1 MKNKYLKILIVI
13 AIALA
18 LVMAGVILV
27 KESGLDT
34 SKIVEVHL
42 EYITEE
48 GNIERVQVTDPEDV
62 DFIKVCFNDE
72 TTSDGYSSFAEGG
85 YRIVLAQPDKEWH
98 LYPDEGNVAQVR
110 IGDSGDKF
118 VVMETGSEAYKEL
131 MDVIGKYITVN
142 DYLDSYDW
150 KTAIMEDIKNQ

>member
-42 EYITEE
+42 EYINED
-48 GNIERVQVTDPEDV
+48 GSIERVQVTDPEDV
-62 DFIKVCFNDE
+62 DFIKVCFNAE
-72 TTSDGYSSFAEGG
+72 TTSDGASGFIEGG
-85 YRIVLAQPDKEWH
+85 YRIILAQPDKEWH
-98 LYPDEGNVAQVR
+98 MYPEEGELNLVR
-110 IGDSGDKF
+110 VGDSSDKMIA
-118 VVMETGSEAYKEL
+118 VQEAVELEQVIDKYIDTSDYKEPC
-131 MDVIGKYITVN
+131 
-142 DYLDSYDW
+142 DW
-150 KTAIMEDIKNQ
+150 KTAIMEDIKN

>member
-34 SKIVEVHL
+34 SKIMEVHL

-48 GNIERVQVTDPEDV
+48 GSIERVQVTDAEDV
-62 DFIKVCFNDE
+62 DFIKVCFNGE
-72 TTSDGYSSFAEGG
+72 TTSDGASGFVEGG

-98 LYPDEGNVAQVR
+98 MYPNGGELDLVR
-110 IGDSGDKF
+110 VGDSSDKMIA
-118 VVMETGSEAYKEL
+118 VQEAAEL
-131 MDVIGKYITVN
+131 ENVINKYIDTS
-142 DYLDSYDW
+142 DYKADYDW
-150 KTAIMEDIKNQ
+150 KAAIMEDIKN

>member
-34 SKIVEVHL
+34 SKIMEVHL
-42 EYITEE
+42 EYITED
-48 GNIERVQVTDPEDV
+48 GSIERVQVTDADDV
-62 DFIKVCFNDE
+62 DFIKVCFNGE
-72 TTSDGYSSFAEGG
+72 TTSDGASGFVEGG

-98 LYPDEGNVAQVR
+98 MYPNGGELDLVR
-110 IGDSGDKF
+110 VGDSSDKMIA
-118 VVMETGSEAYKEL
+118 VQEAAEL
-131 MDVIGKYITVN
+131 ENVINKYIDTS
-142 DYLDSYDW
+142 DYKADYDW
-150 KTAIMEDIKNQ
+150 KAAIMEDIKN

>member
-34 SKIVEVHL
+34 SKIMEVHL

-48 GNIERVQVTDPEDV
+48 GSIERVQVTDADDV
-62 DFIKVCFNDE
+62 DFIKVCFNGE
-72 TTSDGYSSFAEGG
+72 TTSDGASGFVEGG

-98 LYPDEGNVAQVR
+98 MYPNGGELDLVR
-110 IGDSGDKF
+110 VGDSSDKMIA
-118 VVMETGSEAYKEL
+118 VQEAAEL
-131 MDVIGKYITVN
+131 ENVINKYIDTS
-142 DYLDSYDW
+142 DYKADYDW
-150 KTAIMEDIKNQ
+150 KAAIMEDIKN

>member
-34 SKIVEVHL
+34 SKIMEVHL

-48 GNIERVQVTDPEDV
+48 GSIERVQVTDAEDV
-62 DFIKVCFNDE
+62 DFIKVCFNGE
-72 TTSDGYSSFAEGG
+72 TTSDGASGFVEGG

-98 LYPDEGNVAQVR
+98 MYPNGGELDLVR
-110 IGDSGDKF
+110 VGDSSDKMIA
-118 VVMETGSEAYKEL
+118 VQEAAEL
-131 MDVIGKYITVN
+131 ENVISKYIDTS
-142 DYLDSYDW
+142 DYKADYDW
-150 KTAIMEDIKNQ
+150 KAAIMEDIKN

>member
-42 EYITEE
+42 EYIDEDGT
-48 GNIERVQVTDPEDV
+48 IERVQVTDAEDV
-62 DFIKVCFNDE
+62 DFIKVCFNGE
-72 TTSDGYSSFAEGG
+72 TTSDGASGFVEGG
-85 YRIVLAQPDKEWH
+85 YRIILAQPDKEWH
-98 LYPDEGNVAQVR
+98 LYPNGGELELVR
-110 IGDSGDKF
+110 IGDSSDKLMA
-118 VVMETGSEAYKEL
+118 VKEAAELEQVINKYIDTSDYKEAC
-131 MDVIGKYITVN
+131 
-142 DYLDSYDW
+142 DW
-150 KTAIMEDIKNQ
+150 KAAIMEDIKN

>member
-34 SKIVEVHL
+34 SKIMEVHL

-48 GNIERVQVTDPEDV
+48 GSIERVQVTDADDV
-62 DFIKVCFNDE
+62 DFIKGCFNGE
-72 TTSDGYSSFAEGG
+72 TTSDGASGFVEGG

-98 LYPDEGNVAQVR
+98 MYPNGGELDLVR
-110 IGDSGDKF
+110 VGDSSDKMIA
-118 VVMETGSEAYKEL
+118 VQEAAEL
-131 MDVIGKYITVN
+131 ENVINKYIDTS
-142 DYLDSYDW
+142 DYKADYDW
-150 KTAIMEDIKNQ
+150 KAAIMEDIKN

>member
-1 MKNKYLKILIVI
+1 MNKGLKILIII

-42 EYITEE
+42 EYITED
-48 GNIERVQVTDPEDV
+48 GSIERVQVTDPEDV
-62 DFIKVCFNDE
+62 DFVKVCFNAE
-72 TTSDGYSSFAEGG
+72 TTSDGYSGFAEGG

-98 LYPDEGNVAQVR
+98 MYPSGGETELVR
-110 IGDSGDKF
+110 VGDSGDKLIA
-118 VVMETGSEAYKEL
+118 VQEADELEQVIDKYINTSDYKE
-131 MDVIGKYITVN
+131 IC
-142 DYLDSYDW
+142 DW
-150 KTAIMEDIKNQ
+150 KQAIMDDIKN

>member
-18 LVMAGVILV
+18 LVMVGVILV

-34 SKIVEVHL
+34 SKIMEVHL

-48 GNIERVQVTDPEDV
+48 GSIERVQVTDADDV
-62 DFIKVCFNDE
+62 DFIKVCFNGE
-72 TTSDGYSSFAEGG
+72 TTSDGASGFVEGG

-98 LYPDEGNVAQVR
+98 MYPNGGELDLVR
-110 IGDSGDKF
+110 VGDSSDKMIA
-118 VVMETGSEAYKEL
+118 VQEAAEL
-131 MDVIGKYITVN
+131 ENVINKYIDTS
-142 DYLDSYDW
+142 DYKADYDW
-150 KTAIMEDIKNQ
+150 KAAIMEDIKN

>member
-34 SKIVEVHL
+34 SKIMEVHL

-48 GNIERVQVTDPEDV
+48 GSIERVQVTDADDV
-62 DFIKVCFNDE
+62 DFIKVCFNGE
-72 TTSDGYSSFAEGG
+72 TTSDGATGFVEGG

-98 LYPDEGNVAQVR
+98 MYPNGGELDLVR
-110 IGDSGDKF
+110 VGDSSDKMIA
-118 VVMETGSEAYKEL
+118 VQESAEL
-131 MDVIGKYITVN
+131 ENVINKYIDTS
-142 DYLDSYDW
+142 DYKADYDW
-150 KTAIMEDIKNQ
+150 KAAIMEDIKN

>member
-34 SKIVEVHL
+34 SKIMEVHL

-48 GNIERVQVTDPEDV
+48 GSIERVQVTDADDV
-62 DFIKVCFNDE
+62 DFIKVCFNGE
-72 TTSDGYSSFAEGG
+72 TTSDGASGFVEGG

-98 LYPDEGNVAQVR
+98 MYPNGGELDLVR
-110 IGDSGDKF
+110 VGDSSDKMIA
-118 VVMETGSEAYKEL
+118 VQEAAEL
-131 MDVIGKYITVN
+131 ENVINKYIDTSYYKA
-142 DYLDSYDW
+142 DYDW
-150 KTAIMEDIKNQ
+150 KAAIMEDIKN

>member
-42 EYITEE
+42 ECIAED
-48 GNIERVQVTDPEDV
+48 GSIDRVQVTDPADV
-62 DFIKVCFNDE
+62 DFVKVAFNGE
-72 TTSDGYSSFAEGG
+72 TTSDGASSFTEGG
-85 YRIVLAQPDKEWH
+85 YRIILAQPDKEWH
-98 LYPDEGNVAQVR
+98 LYPAGGELDRVR
-110 IGDSGDKF
+110 IGDSSDKF
-118 VVMETGSEAYKEL
+118 IVTEDSEEL
-131 MDVIGKYITVN
+131 ERTIGKYIDVS
-142 DYLDSYDW
+142 DYKGDYDW
-150 KTAIMEDIKNQ
+150 KEVIMEDIKN

>member
-42 EYITEE
+42 EYITED
-48 GNIERVQVTDPEDV
+48 GSIERVQVTDPEDV
-62 DFIKVCFNDE
+62 DFVKVCFNGE
-72 TTSDGYSSFAEGG
+72 TTSDGAASFAEGG
-85 YRIVLAQPDKEWH
+85 YRIILAQPDKEWH
-98 LYPDEGNVAQVR
+98 MYPAGGELSQVR
-110 IGDSGDKF
+110 VGDSGDKF
-118 VVMETGSEAYKEL
+118 IVVQEAAELEQVIDKYIDTSDYKE
-131 MDVIGKYITVN
+131 TC
-142 DYLDSYDW
+142 DW
-150 KTAIMEDIKNQ
+150 KTAIMEDIKN

>member
-42 EYITEE
+42 EYINED
-48 GNIERVQVTDPEDV
+48 GSIERVQVTDPEDV
-62 DFIKVCFNDE
+62 DFIKVAFNGE
-72 TTSDGYSSFAEGG
+72 TSDLSAYFTEGG
-85 YRIVLAQPDKEWH
+85 YRIILAQPDKEWH
-98 LYPDEGNVAQVR
+98 MYPAGGELDLVKA
-110 IGDSGDKF
+110 GDSGSKMIA
-118 VVMETGSEAYKEL
+118 VQEAAEL
-131 MDVIGKYITVN
+131 EKVISKYIDTSEYKGV
-142 DYLDSYDW
+142 YDW
-150 KTAIMEDIKNQ
+150 KTAIMEDIKK

>member
-34 SKIVEVHL
+34 SKIMEVHL

-48 GNIERVQVTDPEDV
+48 GSIERVQVTDADDV
-62 DFIKVCFNDE
+62 DFIKVCFNGE
-72 TTSDGYSSFAEGG
+72 TTSDGASGFVEGG

-98 LYPDEGNVAQVR
+98 MYPNGGELNLVR
-110 IGDSGDKF
+110 VGDSSDKMIA
-118 VVMETGSEAYKEL
+118 VQEAAEL
-131 MDVIGKYITVN
+131 ENVINKYIDTS
-142 DYLDSYDW
+142 DYKADYDW
-150 KTAIMEDIKNQ
+150 KAAIMEDIKN

>member
-42 EYITEE
+42 EYITED
-48 GNIERVQVTDPEDV
+48 GNIERVQVTDPDDV
-62 DFIKVCFNDE
+62 DFIKVFFNAE
-72 TTSDGYSSFAEGG
+72 TTSDGASSFTEGG
-85 YRIVLAQPDKEWH
+85 YRLILAQPDKEWH
-98 LYPDEGNVAQVR
+98 MYPNCGDLRMVR
-110 IGDSGDKF
+110 IGDDSDKF
-118 VVMETGSEAYKEL
+118 IVTEDAHEL
-131 MDVIGKYITVN
+131 ESVISKYIDTS
-142 DYLDSYDW
+142 DYKDSYDW
-150 KTAIMEDIKNQ
+150 KVAIMEDIKN

>member
-34 SKIVEVHL
+34 SKIMEVHL

-48 GNIERVQVTDPEDV
+48 GSIERVQVTDADDV
-62 DFIKVCFNDE
+62 DFIKVCFNGE
-72 TTSDGYSSFAEGG
+72 TTSDGATGFVEGG

-98 LYPDEGNVAQVR
+98 MYPNGGELDLVR
-110 IGDSGDKF
+110 VGDSSDKMIA
-118 VVMETGSEAYKEL
+118 VQEAAEL
-131 MDVIGKYITVN
+131 ENVINKYIDTS
-142 DYLDSYDW
+142 DYKADYDW
-150 KTAIMEDIKNQ
+150 KAAIMEDIKN